1 MALVRAARVVAWL
14 AGRDHVRPDDVA
26 AVFPAVMRHRVFVS
40 PMYEMR
46 HAQVAEALTAQVLR
60 RVATPR

>member
-1 MALVRAARVVAWL
+1 
-14 AGRDHVRPDDVA
+14 
-26 AVFPAVMRHRVFVS
+26 
-40 PMYEMR
+40 MYEMR